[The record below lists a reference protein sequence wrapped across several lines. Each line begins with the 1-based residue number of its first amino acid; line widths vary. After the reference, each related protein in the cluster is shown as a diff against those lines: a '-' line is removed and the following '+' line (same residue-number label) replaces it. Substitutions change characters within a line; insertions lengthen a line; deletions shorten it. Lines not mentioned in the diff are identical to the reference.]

1 MLKYLVLT
9 IVNSPVLFFDTF
21 FLARACIWT
30 VVEMTWRARSVPH
43 AKVIPKDFGPELFH
57 VFVVIPIVL
66 FLYDRAFHVWP
77 FPKAVT
83 GLPLP
88 VRVAIYL
95 VGTDLGSG

>member
-1 MLKYLVLT
+1 VL
-9 IVNSPVLFFDTF
+9 S
-21 FLARACIWT
+21 C
-30 VVEMTWRARSVPH
+30 
-43 AKVIPKDFGPELFH
+43 FH

-95 VGTDLGSG
+95 VGTYFGYY